1 MDDAK
6 RKADAIECEAWRA
19 MYESA
24 PRPVVEALGL
34 RVLDVEDA
42 TLFLA
47 PRLPTGQFNRA
58 IGLGNERPPSDAG
71 IDAVVASARE
81 TGASVF
87 FVHAYEGSA
96 LGGRLAA
103 RGLPLARRR
112 AWAKML
118 HDGPLPEVP
127 TSLRIGDVPRTQRT
141 ALARVLAAAHGM
153 PPPIVPWVEAMIE
166 HPGYRAFGA
175 YDEDAL
181 VAGGLLFLGKE
192 GAWLGLGG
200 TSPSHRNRGAQG
212 ALMVRRVKEALE
224 AGTAAIETETGEPVA
239 DESNPSLANM
249 VRTGFRK
256 VGSRLNFVAIGRGG

>member
-6 RKADAIECEAWRA
+6 RKADAIECEAWKA
-19 MYESA
+19 MYEAA
-24 PRPVVEALGL
+24 PRSVVEALGL
-34 RVLDVEDA
+34 HVLEVEDA

-58 IGLGNERPPSDAG
+58 IGLGNDRPPSEEA
-71 IDAVVASARE
+71 IEAVVASARDA
-81 TGASVF
+81 GSPVF
-87 FVHAYEGSA
+87 LLHAFEGSILA
-96 LGGRLAA
+96 ERLAR
-103 RGLPLARRR
+103 RGFALARRR

-118 HDGPLPEVP
+118 HDGPLPEVR
-127 TSLRIGDVPRTQRT
+127 TSLRIGDVPRTERS

-175 YDEDAL
+175 YDGETL

-212 ALMVRRVKEALE
+212 ALMVRRVEEAIG
-224 AGTAAIETETGEPVA
+224 AGVHAIETETGEPVDGEA
-239 DESNPSLANM
+239 NPSLANM

-256 VGSRLNFVAIGRGG
+256 VGSRLNFVGIG